1 MMLTPCAE
9 GWWTMA
15 STVFPVP
22 VETVVVNSVEIES
35 PSAEICQILT
45 YVDKFGIGLEQ
56 GNIMI

>member
-1 MMLTPCAE
+1 
-9 GWWTMA
+9 MA